1 MSNVADLF
9 RWSSVRIETSD
20 YYDYPYVD
28 VKYFKQDFVL
38 EKTWNRKWGWKVCS
52 LTDIFGYNDFPIFLC
67 NNNYYL
73 TKSKQGSHIH
83 LHSNLAT

>member
-1 MSNVADLF
+1 MSNLADLF

-38 EKTWNRKWGWKVCS
+38 EKT
-52 LTDIFGYNDFPIFLC
+52 
-67 NNNYYL
+67 
-73 TKSKQGSHIH
+73 
-83 LHSNLAT
+83 